1 MPFTCSAE
9 ERQKDAREDAK
20 CFFLPRR
27 RRSADGASLGCTT
40 NFALDV
46 YFALQFY
53 YLNCSWCLFCT
64 TILLPKTFTSSFKST
79 KILGFQV
86 DKITSKF
93 SLFFVYFA
101 LNILAGCTTIVPSFW
116 PKDPHQKTP
125 SKRPQPKVL
134 KQWTQNKS
142 PQPKDP

>member
-53 YLNCSWCLFCT
+53 YL
-64 TILLPKTFTSSFKST
+64 
-79 KILGFQV
+79 ILGFQV

-93 SLFFVYFA
+93 SGFFVYFA
-101 LNILAGCTTIVPSFW
+101 LNILAGCTTIVPSF
-116 PKDPHQKTP
+116 
-125 SKRPQPKVL
+125 
-134 KQWTQNKS
+134 
-142 PQPKDP
+142 

>member
-46 YFALQFY
+46 NFALQFY
-53 YLNCSWCLFCT
+53 NLK
-64 TILLPKTFTSSFKST
+64 LLLAPLKVLKFWAFQLT
-79 KILGFQV
+79 KLLQ
-86 DKITSKF
+86 KF

-101 LNILAGCTTIVPSFW
+101 LNILSGCTTIVPSF
-116 PKDPHQKTP
+116 
-125 SKRPQPKVL
+125 
-134 KQWTQNKS
+134 
-142 PQPKDP
+142 

>member
-1 MPFTCSAE
+1 MGKVVVTKAVWDVYVGGYQRCNVYNLRLASFRRIDEKMPFTCSAE

-53 YLNCSWCLFCT
+53 YLK
-64 TILLPKTFTSSFKST
+64 LL
-79 KILGFQV
+79 
-86 DKITSKF
+86 
-93 SLFFVYFA
+93 
-101 LNILAGCTTIVPSFW
+101 LAPL
-116 PKDPHQKTP
+116 
-125 SKRPQPKVL
+125 KVL
-134 KQWTQNKS
+134 KFWAFKLTKLLQNFLCFLCILH
-142 PQPKDP
+142 

>member
-53 YLNCSWCLFCT
+53 YLKLLLAPLKVLQFWAFK
-64 TILLPKTFTSSFKST
+64 LPK
-79 KILGFQV
+79 LLQN
-86 DKITSKF
+86 
-93 SLFFVYFA
+93 SLSFFVYFA
-101 LNILAGCTTIVPSFW
+101 LNILAGCTTIVPSF
-116 PKDPHQKTP
+116 
-125 SKRPQPKVL
+125 
-134 KQWTQNKS
+134 
-142 PQPKDP
+142 

>member
-1 MPFTCSAE
+1 MRLASFRRIDEKMPFTCSAE

-53 YLNCSWCLFCT
+53 YLKLLLAPLKVLQFWAFKLPKLLQNFLSFFCVFCT
-64 TILLPKTFTSSFKST
+64 KYFSRLYYNCTFILT
-79 KILGFQV
+79 
-86 DKITSKF
+86 
-93 SLFFVYFA
+93 
-101 LNILAGCTTIVPSFW
+101 
-116 PKDPHQKTP
+116 
-125 SKRPQPKVL
+125 KRPGPEVPKR
-134 KQWTQNKS
+134 KS
-142 PQPKDP
+142 LTRAKVPESKCHQA